1 MNGICNIDITYKYV
15 LYFQINLCNPQNKLV
30 NVRLK
35 HNLPIVKFLAEKGIR
50 GEFYIICMVI
60 F

>member
-1 MNGICNIDITYKYV
+1 MIKKIKFIA
-15 LYFQINLCNPQNKLV
+15 FQINLCNPQNKLV

-50 GEFYIICMVI
+50 G
-60 F
+60 